1 MRILLLVTALSGSL
15 PVAGDALQSAPAPTP
30 SAPPQQP
37 AVSQPGPA
45 PGRPAI
51 IALKAT
57 RVFDGRSD
65 RATENG
71 VVLIEGTKIS
81 AVGAG
86 IAIPA
91 SAWVLDLG
99 DATLIAGFIDSH
111 THISDEASDNWL
123 SDFYE
128 GLRRP
133 VAEQAIFAAGWA
145 RRTLESGFT
154 TIRDLGAR
162 DGIDVGLRNAINR
175 GLVPGPRMLVA
186 REGIGSTGGH
196 CDRGGFPEGT
206 FGDEPGPMRGIVSG
220 AHEARAAVRLN
231 VKYGADVIKTC
242 ASGGVL
248 SLNDD
253 VSSPQL
259 TDEELAALVDEAHR
273 RGKKA
278 AAHSHG
284 DAAAKAA
291 VRAGIDSVE
300 HGSFLTDE
308 TLALMKTKGTYLVPT
323 LLAGEWTGGKADKFP
338 PMIAAKA
345 RAALAARSDMFRR
358 AVKSGVRIA
367 FGSDAGVS
375 PHGLSAQEFGL
386 MVGLGMSPA
395 AALRAAGPAAADLLG
410 LSDTIG
416 TLEKGKEADIVAVPG
431 DALKDIRATERVF
444 FVMKAGRIIRYSAR

>member
-1 MRILLLVTALSGSL
+1 MKRTLLASTLLGSL
-15 PVAGDALQSAPAPTP
+15 SVSGLALQAPPPAPTP
-30 SAPPQQP
+30 SAPP
-37 AVSQPGPA
+37 PA
-45 PGRPAI
+45 PGASTATGAPALV
-51 IALKAT
+51 ALKAT

-65 RATENG
+65 RVTENG
-71 VVLIEGTKIS
+71 IVLIEGTKIRD
-81 AVGAG
+81 VGAG
-86 IAIPA
+86 ITIPS
-91 SAWVLDLG
+91 SALVLDLG
-99 DATLIAGFIDSH
+99 DATILAGFIDSH
-111 THISDEASDNWL
+111 THVTGEASDNWL
-123 SDFYE
+123 GDFYE

-154 TIRDLGAR
+154 TIRDLGAS
-162 DGIDVGLRNAINR
+162 DGIDVGLRNAVNR

-186 REGIGSTGGH
+186 RDGIGSTGGH
-196 CDRGGFPEGT
+196 CDRGGFPPGT
-206 FGDEPGPMRGIVSG
+206 FGDEPGPSRGIVSG

-291 VRAGIDSVE
+291 VRAGIDSIE

-338 PMIAAKA
+338 PMIAEKA
-345 RAALAARSDMFRR
+345 RAALVARSDMFKR
-358 AVKSGVRIA
+358 ALKSGVRIA

-375 PHGLSAQEFGL
+375 PHGLSGREFGL

-395 AALRAAGPAAADLLG
+395 AALRSAGPAAADLLG
-410 LSDTIG
+410 LGNLIG

-431 DALKDIRATERVF
+431 DVLKDIRATERVF
-444 FVMKAGRIIRYSAR
+444 FVMKGGKIVRYSAR

>member
-1 MRILLLVTALSGSL
+1 VRTLLLVTALSVTLAFPGF
-15 PVAGDALQSAPAPTP
+15 ALQSAPAT
-30 SAPPQQP
+30 APAAPAQQP
-37 AVSQPGPA
+37 AASPPVPA
-45 PGRPAI
+45 PGRPAL

-65 RATENG
+65 RSIENG
-71 VVLIEGTKIS
+71 VVLVEGTKIRE
-81 AVGAG
+81 VGAG
-86 IAIPA
+86 VTVPP

-99 DATLIAGFIDSH
+99 DATIIAGFIDSH
-111 THISDEASDNWL
+111 THVTDEAGENWL

-133 VAEQAIFAAGWA
+133 VAEQALFAAGWA

-154 TIRDLGAR
+154 TIRDLGSR
-162 DGIDVGLRNAINR
+162 DGIDVGLRNAVNR

-186 REGIGSTGGH
+186 REAIGSTGGH
-196 CDRGGFPEGT
+196 CDRGGFPPGT
-206 FGDEPGPMRGIVSG
+206 FGDEPGPSKGIVSG
-220 AHEARAAVRLN
+220 ANEARAAVRLN

-291 VRAGIDSVE
+291 VRAGIDSIE

-308 TLALMKTKGTYLVPT
+308 TFALMKSKGTYLVPT
-323 LLAGEWTGGKADKFP
+323 LMAGEWTGGKADKFP
-338 PMIAAKA
+338 PPIAIKA
-345 RAALAARSDMFRR
+345 RAALSARTDMFKR
-358 AVKSGVRIA
+358 ALKSGVRIA
-367 FGSDAGVS
+367 FGTDAGVS

-395 AALRAAGPAAADLLG
+395 AALRSAGPAAADLLG
-410 LSDTIG
+410 LSDLIG

-431 DALKDIRATERVF
+431 DVLKDVRATERVF
-444 FVMKAGRIIRYSAR
+444 FVMKAGRIVRYSAR